1 MQYQGV
7 DPRLALETLNWLPM
21 ELRSN
26 ATFVD
31 YGCGKGRGL
40 AVGILAGFRQL
51 IGVEVSRDLA
61 TLAERNLQ
69 TLRMRHPGVHIE
81 LQTMDAV
88 RFQPPEGPLVVF
100 LYNPFVGLTLERV
113 VQRLADHATRSP
125 VYVVYINPRGRS
137 AFLDHGFRQCAASPG
152 SQALVFES
160 GLASEALQF
169 RGRGHPFTSARSS
182 VPEQGQIF
190 RK

>member
-1 MQYQGV
+1 MSDAMQYQGV
-7 DPRLALETLNWLPM
+7 DPRLALEILNGLPT
-21 ELRSN
+21 ELRSD

-51 IGVEVSRDLA
+51 IGVEVSQDLA

-69 TLRMRHPGVHIE
+69 TLRLRHPEISLE
-81 LQTMDAV
+81 IQTMDAV

-113 VQRLADHATRSP
+113 VQRLAHHATRSP

-137 AFLDHGFRQCAASPG
+137 AFLDHGFRQRAAWPG
-152 SQALVFES
+152 SQALVLES
-160 GLASEALQF
+160 GLTSEVLQ
-169 RGRGHPFTSARSS
+169 GRSLSPRITTARSGT
-182 VPEQGQIF
+182 PE
-190 RK
+190 